1 MFPLLKPWEAVSS
14 SSCSSFLPDPHPF
27 WALCLCRQDVWVQI
41 FIYEY
46 CSEYAHLFLYFLDLV
61 RIFFLEA
68 QMVKNFPALQETQ
81 VWSLG
86 QEDPLEEEMA
96 SHSSILAWKIP
107 WTEEPGRL
115 QFMGSQR
122 IGHNWV
128 TNTFFFLSNFRWN
141 KSDREREILY
151 VITYMWTLKSK
162 TKEYNNSK
170 ILSIENKQ
178 EFTSVEREVG
188 RGKR

>member
-14 SSCSSFLPDPHPF
+14 SSCSSFLPAPHPF
-27 WALCLCRQDVWVQI
+27 WALILCRQDVWVQI

-46 CSEYAHLFLYFLDLV
+46 CSEYAHLFLYLLDLV
-61 RIFFLEA
+61 RIFFLVS

-86 QEDPLEEEMA
+86 QEDPLEEETA
-96 SHSSILAWKIP
+96 THSSILAWKIP

-128 TNTFFFLSNFRWN
+128 TNIFFFKVTSSEISQTEKEKYFMLSLICRIWKVKQKN
-141 KSDREREILY
+141 
-151 VITYMWTLKSK
+151 IT
-162 TKEYNNSK
+162 
-170 ILSIENKQ
+170 IAR
-178 EFTSVEREVG
+178 FSV
-188 RGKR
+188 

>member
-86 QEDPLEEEMA
+86 QEDPLEEGTTT
-96 SHSSILAWKIP
+96 HSSILAWRIL
-107 WTEEPGRL
+107 WIEESGGF
-115 QFMGSQR
+115 QFTGSQR
-122 IGHNWV
+122 VRHEWV
-128 TNTFFFLSNFRWN
+128 TKHKQGKMMWRHREKVVMCKSWKEAQNWSFLHES
-141 KSDREREILY
+141 
-151 VITYMWTLKSK
+151 
-162 TKEYNNSK
+162 
-170 ILSIENKQ
+170 
-178 EFTSVEREVG
+178 
-188 RGKR
+188 